1 MHADAMLLIAGVL
14 TAGMICQWIA
24 WRAKLPAIV
33 PLLVAGFLVGP
44 IFNILHPQEELGE
57 LFFPLIS
64 LSVAVILFEGSLTLA
79 WREVRSVATTVRNL
93 ISIGALVTWIGG
105 AVASHYVMGLP
116 WDLALLFGALII
128 VTGPTVISPLLR
140 NVRPTGKVSSVLRWE
155 GILIDPVGATVAVLV
170 FDFTLAGVDAN
181 VTHTLGSLLWIIFI
195 GMAFGLVGGYIVY
208 LLLSRYWV
216 PDYLRETIT
225 LSLVL
230 LVFAGSNALSA
241 ESGLLAVTAM
251 GIFLAN
257 TDLRK
262 LREVFYFK
270 EKLSVLLI
278 SSLFILLA
286 ANITRADIAM
296 LNWQSLVVLGIVI
309 FALRPLGIMVSARGS
324 ELSRKERMFLSWI
337 APRGIVAAAV
347 SSLFAYELVAAG
359 YEAARIVAPL
369 TFLVIVGTVVI
380 QGGTAKWVAQRLGVS
395 EADPQGFLFM
405 GAGRLAQELALA
417 LTNENVMVKLIDAN
431 QNNVT
436 DARLRGLNASQGNLL
451 SEFLETHIELS
462 GIGRLL
468 AVTPNDEANALA
480 CKHFEDEFGSS
491 EVYQLPPNLSGPA
504 ARNGQNPNR
513 YALGR
518 LAFGRTATCS
528 HLMDLIEAGAVIK
541 KTPLTPQFTFADFK
555 AQYTGSEVVP
565 LMAIKGTTVEVGTV
579 SEPLQPTAGWTVLS
593 LVLEPS
599 SPPMP
604 QQDSAE
610 AMERLDNTVE
620 AVAEG

>member
-1 MHADAMLLIAGVL
+1 MHADAMLMIAGVL
-14 TAGMICQWIA
+14 TVGMICQWIA

-33 PLLVAGFLVGP
+33 PLLFAGFLVGP
-44 IFNILHPQEELGE
+44 IFNLLHPQEALGE
-57 LFFPLIS
+57 LFFPLVS

-93 ISIGALVTWIGG
+93 ISIGALVTWVGG

-140 NVRPTGKVSSVLRWE
+140 NVRPTGKVASVLRWE
-155 GILIDPVGATVAVLV
+155 GILIDPIGATVAVLV

-181 VTHTLGSLLWIIFI
+181 FTHTLESLLWIILAGTAL
-195 GMAFGLVGGYIVY
+195 GMVGGYIVY
-208 LLLSRYWV
+208 VLLSRYLV

-241 ESGLLAVTAM
+241 ESGLLAVTVM

-262 LREVFYFK
+262 LRELFYFK

-296 LNWQSLVVLGIVI
+296 LNWQSLVLLGIVI
-309 FALRPLGIMVSARGS
+309 FALRPLGIVVSARGS
-324 ELSRKERMFLSWI
+324 ELSRNERLFLSWI

-369 TFLVIVGTVVI
+369 TFLVIVGTVVL
-380 QGGTAKWVAQRLGVS
+380 QGGTAKWVAKKLDVS

-417 LTNENVMVKLIDAN
+417 LKNENVVVKLIDAN

-436 DARLRGLNASQGNLL
+436 EARLRGLDAGQGNLL

-468 AVTPNDEANALA
+468 ALTPNDEANALA

-491 EVYQLPPNLSGPA
+491 EVYQLPPNLSGPTG
-504 ARNGQNPNR
+504 RNGQSPNR

-518 LAFGRTATCS
+518 VAFSKSATCE
-528 HLMDLIEAGAVIK
+528 HFMALIEAGAVVK
-541 KTPLTPQFTFADFK
+541 RTPLTQQFTFDDFRN
-555 AQYTGSEVVP
+555 QYAGSEVIP
-565 LMAIKGTTVEVGTV
+565 LMAIKGKTVEVNTV
-579 SEPLQPTAGWTVLS
+579 AKPLQPVPGWTVLS
-593 LVLEPS
+593 LVREPAAQQL
-599 SPPMP
+599 P
-604 QQDSAE
+604 QSDSAD
-610 AMERLDNTVE
+610 AMERLDSTVQ
-620 AVAEG
+620 AVAG